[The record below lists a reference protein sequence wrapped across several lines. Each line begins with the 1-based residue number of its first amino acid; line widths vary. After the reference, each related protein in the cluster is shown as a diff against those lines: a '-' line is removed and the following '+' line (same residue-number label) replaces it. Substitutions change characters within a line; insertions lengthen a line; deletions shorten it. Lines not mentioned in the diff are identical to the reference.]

1 MLHMML
7 DEREYAIETYKEVLS
22 RSRKK
27 FPDFFWSAPMGL
39 IHARDLVRYLIE
51 ERLKWDDKQVKEKW
65 CIKTLVQNRLGGM
78 LVKMF
83 NGSAFAAIENAYP
96 GKYKVW
102 EMKVATNAFW
112 DLETGKEA
120 TKWLI
125 EEKLRWSDDQVK
137 DNICKEIFIKNGLQ
151 GMLIDVFKN
160 NYFIAIENAY
170 PGKYKKWEF
179 RNVCN
184 NFWTLETAKEAT
196 KWLIEEKL
204 KWSDEQVKESLTQAT
219 FIQNGLSGMLGR
231 VFKGSPFAAIEN
243 AYPGR
248 YKVWEFKNAPK
259 CFWTLE
265 TAKEAT
271 KWLIEEKLK
280 WSDEQVKESL
290 TQATFIQNGLFGM
303 LNRVFKGSPFAAIEN
318 AYPGKYKKWEFKVPS
333 GFWNLDTAKEATKWL
348 IEEKL
353 KWSDDQVKRNLCQ
366 SIFVQNDLSGMLSGV
381 FKDSSFAAI
390 ENAYPGKYKV
400 WEFTRVPKGFWTLET
415 AKEAT
420 KWLIEEKLKWNDC
433 QVRQNLDVAT
443 FRKNRLGGMLNDL
456 FNNSIF
462 KALENAYPGKYSRK
476 NRK

>member
-219 FIQNGLSGMLGR
+219 FIQNGL
-231 VFKGSPFAAIEN
+231 
-243 AYPGR
+243 
-248 YKVWEFKNAPK
+248 
-259 CFWTLE
+259 
-265 TAKEAT
+265 
-271 KWLIEEKLK
+271 
-280 WSDEQVKESL
+280 
-290 TQATFIQNGLFGM
+290 FGM